1 MIIRRLHIDNF
12 GIFHDFDLELAPG
25 INHLAWHNE
34 AGKSTLLEFIRRI
47 FWGFPDKRSKLNPYP
62 PLKGSGLYG
71 GFLEVTLKN
80 GTQLR
85 LERYG
90 TRGKLKIISEKGDAE
105 TVSDISCYTKISEV
119 FYRNVCAVTLD
130 EVTAFAALDDPEI
143 RNRLYGNVLS
153 SGGVSLSEIQNTL
166 TNESESIFKRRGSLH
181 LLMQLS
187 SEFSASEKRLAQAAQ
202 AMPAYEKAILSAR
215 KLDEEGENL
224 NIEISKL
231 QIQISAAEK
240 ALSVGKLRRKL
251 EEDEA
256 LFAARPLPVPV
267 PEMLPPFDEKAPLP
281 PPEPENMPLL
291 RQPEKPEAP
300 ALEGKCDLTR
310 AAHLGEYE
318 LEMWNSFFEKEK
330 KIEQNIR
337 KNLTI
342 TLGIC
347 LFAGVSAILI
357 ASLYP
362 QNWFFNIWGILTLLA
377 LPLPLLRGYKELLKR
392 NKAQKMKQDLFFR
405 FALNPAHEEKELPV
419 LLDELRIYQKHLEEY
434 EMQMKLFEERKTQ
447 LEKGFLEY
455 KSLCKLHDEKFRA
468 FEERR
473 KRHEKNRLENELQIR
488 HAAME
493 LARYESE
500 KLSLSKRREELEQ
513 LYPAPDQ
520 KLLSEE
526 EILQLKE
533 KLRSLKIQ
541 REEKIEFSGAE
552 KREAALLLKE
562 VDCAVEVNIREQLRG
577 KMRSAAE
584 RYLVLAAARIIL
596 DRAVER
602 AERERQPELLKKASF
617 YMKQFTC
624 GTCTRVYNSAKEN
637 QLKVTTS
644 DFPEGKSAIQLSRG
658 TREQLFLALRMALID
673 SLQQDDES
681 LPVVFDD
688 IFVNFDT
695 KRRGAAWQTMESF
708 AADKQLIIFEC
719 K

>member
-62 PLKGSGLYG
+62 ALTGSGLYG

-90 TRGKLKIISEKGDAE
+90 ARGKLKIISEKGDTE
-105 TVSDISCYTKISEV
+105 TVPDISCYTKISEV

-143 RNRLYGNVLS
+143 RNRLYGNALS

-166 TNESESIFKRRGSLH
+166 ANESESIFKRRGSLH

-187 SEFSASEKRLAQAAQ
+187 SEFRASEKRLAQAAQ
-202 AMPAYEKAILSAR
+202 AMPAYEKAVLSAQ
-215 KLDEEGENL
+215 KLDKEGENL

-231 QIQISAAEK
+231 QIHISAAEK
-240 ALSVGKLRRKL
+240 ALNVGKLRLKL

-256 LFAARPLPVPV
+256 LFAARPLPDPV

-281 PPEPENMPLL
+281 PPEPENMPLP
-291 RQPEKPEAP
+291 RQPEKPAAP
-300 ALEGKCDLTR
+300 ALEGKCDLSR

-318 LEMWNSFFEKEK
+318 LEMWNTFFEKEK

-337 KNLTI
+337 KYLTI
-342 TLGIC
+342 TSGIC
-347 LFAGVSAILI
+347 LFAGVSVILI

-362 QNWFFNIWGILTLLA
+362 QNWLFNIWGILTLLA
-377 LPLPLLRGYKELLKR
+377 LPLPLVRGYRELVER
-392 NKAQKMKQDLFFR
+392 NKAQKKKQDLFFR
-405 FALNPAHEEKELPV
+405 FALNPTLEGKELPG
-419 LLDELRIYQKHLEEY
+419 LLDELRVFQKHQEEY
-434 EMQMKLFEERKTQ
+434 EMQMKLFEEKKTQ
-447 LEKGFLEY
+447 LEKAFLEY
-455 KSLCKLHDEKFRA
+455 KSLCKLHDEKFRS

-473 KRHEKNRLENELQIR
+473 KLHEKKRLENELRIR

-500 KLSLSKRREELEQ
+500 KLALSKRREELEQ
-513 LYPAPDQ
+513 LYPATDQ
-520 KLLSEE
+520 ELLSEE

-602 AERERQPELLKKASF
+602 AERERQPELLKRASL
-617 YMKQFTC
+617 YMEKFTC
-624 GTCTRVYNSAKEN
+624 GICTRVYNSAKEN

-644 DFPEGKSAIQLSRG
+644 DFPEGKSAPQLSRG

-695 KRRGAAWQTMESF
+695 KRRDAAWQTMESF